1 MIITKMALPRRTF
14 LRGVGAT
21 LALPMLDAMVPA
33 LPGLSALS
41 ATPRAAGTGVTRLGF
56 VYCPNGT
63 YLPNFHPKTV
73 GTGFEMTPVL
83 QPLEPCRDEIVVLS
97 GLSNKGAETQSEG
110 GGVHTRVHTA
120 WLSGVRPKK
129 TEGADIEAGT
139 SIDQMAAAEIGKDTP
154 LMSLQLSL
162 DHENIVGSCENG
174 YSCVYQH
181 TYSWK
186 TPTTPMPMESNPRAV
201 FERLFGEGGTP
212 EERAARLEKDRS
224 VLDLA
229 MEDMARLQRR
239 LGVGDQVTV
248 DEYLGAV
255 RDVEQR
261 IQRAERQSRESPMP
275 VAEPPVGV
283 PDSFDDHAK
292 LMFDL
297 ELLAFQA
304 DVTRVVAFQMS
315 RELNGRPYPWI
326 GVPEGHHAVSHH
338 QMDPVKIAQGAK
350 INTYHMSLFAQFV
363 EKMRNTPDGDGS
375 LLDHT
380 LLLYGT
386 GMGDSDHHTPVDL
399 PAVLVGGGGAIKRG
413 RHIKYPLH
421 TPFTNLGLT
430 MLHKVGVER
439 ERVTDSTGL
448 LTDL

>member
-1 MIITKMALPRRTF
+1 MIITKMALPRRSF
-14 LRGVGAT
+14 LRGMGAT
-21 LALPMLDAMVPA
+21 LALPFLDAMVPA
-33 LPGLSALS
+33 LSAAPGQG
-41 ATPRAAGTGVTRLGF
+41 RVNRLGF
-56 VYCPNGT
+56 VYAPNGT
-63 YLPNFHPKTV
+63 YLPNFHPAT
-73 GTGFEMTPVL
+73 TGKGYEMTPVL
-83 QPLEPCRDEIVVLS
+83 QALEPFRNDMVVLS

-120 WLSGVRPKK
+120 WLSGTRPKK

-139 SIDQMAAAEIGKDTP
+139 SIDQMAAAKIGTDTP
-154 LMSLQLSL
+154 LRSLQLSL

-181 TYSWK
+181 TYSWSD
-186 TPTTPMPMESNPRAV
+186 PTTPMPMESNPRAV
-201 FERLFGEGGTP
+201 FERLFGEGGSP
-212 EERAARLEKDRS
+212 KEQAARLERDRS

-229 MEDMARLQRR
+229 MADMARLQKR
-239 LGVGDQVTV
+239 LGVRDRVMV
-248 DEYLGAV
+248 DEYLDSV

-261 IQRAERQSRESPMP
+261 IQRAERQSKVSPMP
-275 VAEPPVGV
+275 IADPPVGV

-297 ELLAFQA
+297 ELLAFQS
-304 DVTRVVAFQMS
+304 DVTRVVAFQIS

-350 INTYHMSLFAQFV
+350 INAYHVSLFARFLDRM
-363 EKMRNTPDGDGS
+363 KNTPDGDGS

-386 GMGDSDHHTPVDL
+386 GMGDSDHHTPVNL
-399 PAVLVGGGGAIKRG
+399 PAVVVGGGGAIAGG
-413 RHIKYPLH
+413 RHVQYPMH

-430 MLHKVGVER
+430 LLHKVGVER
-439 ERVTDSTGL
+439 ERVADSTGL

>member
-33 LPGLSALS
+33 LSGLSAT
-41 ATPRAAGTGVTRLGF
+41 ARAAATGVTRLGF
-56 VYCPNGT
+56 VYAPNGT

-73 GTGFEMTPVL
+73 GAGFDLTPVL
-83 QPLEPCRDEIVVLS
+83 QPLEPVRDEIVVLS

-129 TEGADIEAGT
+129 TEGADLEAGT
-139 SIDQMAAAEIGKDTP
+139 SFDQMAAAEIGTETP
-154 LMSLQLSL
+154 LNSLQLSL

-212 EERAARLEKDRS
+212 EERAARLDADRS

-239 LGVGDQVTV
+239 LGVRDRVMV

-261 IQRAERQSRESPMP
+261 IQRAERQSSVSEVPI
-275 VAEPPVGV
+275 ADPPVGV
-283 PDSFDDHAK
+283 PDAFDDHAK

-297 ELLAFQA
+297 KLLAFQA
-304 DVTRVVAFQMS
+304 DVTRVVAFQIS
-315 RELNGRPYPWI
+315 RELNGRAYPWI

-338 QMDPVKIAQGAK
+338 QMDPEKIAQGAK
-350 INTYHMSLFAQFV
+350 INAYHMSLFARFV
-363 EKMRNTPDGDGS
+363 EQMRNTPDGDGS

-386 GMGDSDHHTPVDL
+386 GMGDSDHHTPVDM
-399 PAVLVGGGGAIKRG
+399 PAVLVGGGGAVKRG
-413 RHIKYPLH
+413 RHIRYPLH
-421 TPFTNLGLT
+421 TPFMNLGVSL
-430 MLHKVGVER
+430 LQKVGVDR
-439 ERVTDSTGL
+439 AAIADSTGPL
-448 LTDL
+448 SDL

>member
-1 MIITKMALPRRTF
+1 MIITKMALPRRSV
-14 LRGVGAT
+14 LRGMGAA
-21 LALPMLDAMVPA
+21 LALPFLDAMTP
-33 LPGLSALS
+33 ALS
-41 ATPRAAGTGVTRLGF
+41 AMVPGSGRVNRLGF
-56 VYCPNGT
+56 FYAPNGT
-63 YLPNFHPKTV
+63 YLPNFHPAST
-73 GTGFEMTPVL
+73 GTGYEMTPVL
-83 QPLEPCRDEIVVLS
+83 QALEPFRDDMVILS

-120 WLSGVRPKK
+120 WLSGTRPKK
-129 TEGADIEAGT
+129 TEGADIEAGV
-139 SIDQMAAAEIGKDTP
+139 SIDQMAAAKIGTDTP
-154 LMSLQLSL
+154 LNSLQLSL
-162 DHENIVGSCENG
+162 DHENTVGGCDNN
-174 YSCVYQH
+174 YSCVYQQ
-181 TYSWK
+181 TYSWR

-212 EERAARLEKDRS
+212 KERAARLKRDRS

-239 LGVGDQVTV
+239 LGVQDRVMV
-248 DEYLGAV
+248 DEYVHSV

-275 VAEPPVGV
+275 IADPPVGV
-283 PDSFDDHAK
+283 PDSFDEHAK

-350 INTYHMSLFAQFV
+350 INAYHVSLFARLV

-399 PAVLVGGGGAIKRG
+399 PAVVVGGGRAITGG
-413 RHIKYPLH
+413 RHIRYPLH
-421 TPFTNLGLT
+421 TPFANLGLT
-430 MLHKVGVER
+430 LLHKVGVDR
-439 ERVTDSTGL
+439 ERVADSTGL